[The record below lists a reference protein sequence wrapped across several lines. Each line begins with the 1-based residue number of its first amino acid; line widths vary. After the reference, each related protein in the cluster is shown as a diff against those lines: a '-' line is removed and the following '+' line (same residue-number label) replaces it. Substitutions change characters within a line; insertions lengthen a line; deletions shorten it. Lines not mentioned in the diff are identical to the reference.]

1 MGLKDLLVVVLDVV
15 GIQRL
20 EIAAQRQE
28 ETNSMSVEVLH
39 PSGFNG
45 FLHLFRM
52 EVMENGTEGQAVP
65 PGGAEVGDLHPF
77 VTLGDFLTPFQEGL
91 AGLDQ
96 AGGALGH
103 RETL

>member
-1 MGLKDLLVVVLDVV
+1 MALEDLLVVGLDVV

-28 ETNSMSVEVLH
+28 ETKSVSAELLH
-39 PSGFNG
+39 PAASNG
-45 FLHLFRM
+45 LLHLLRM
-52 EVMENGTEGQAVP
+52 EVMEKGAEGQAVP

-77 VTLGDFLTPFQEGL
+77 VTPGDFLTPFQEGL

-96 AGGALGH
+96 AGGALAH